1 MKNLT
6 IKTLAKNTAT
16 ALGVVTASV
25 ALSAITITSTITL
38 AHAMTPQVSDID
50 VIGLRNDEPVEY
62 GQWAED
68 FRQILTAGYERTNF
82 DAKTIRDEAK
92 FVSCGALNRF
102 KSEIGKMYWVK
113 QDPYYAEDIIKE
125 LNKLNKS
132 CKKNNF

>member
-6 IKTLAKNTAT
+6 TKTLAS
-16 ALGVVTASV
+16 VVF
-25 ALSAITITSTITL
+25 SAIIAASTISS
-38 AHAMTPQVSDID
+38 AHATPVVSDID

-113 QDPYYAEDIIKE
+113 QDPYYANDIIIE

>member
-6 IKTLAKNTAT
+6 IKTLA
-16 ALGVVTASV
+16 SV
-25 ALSAITITSTITL
+25 AFGAIIAASTISS
-38 AHAMTPQVSDID
+38 AHATPVVSDID

-82 DAKTIRDEAK
+82 DAKTIHDEAK

>member
-6 IKTLAKNTAT
+6 IKTLA
-16 ALGVVTASV
+16 SV
-25 ALSAITITSTITL
+25 AFGAVIATSTISS
-38 AHAMTPQVSDID
+38 AHATPVVRDID
-50 VIGLRNDEPVEY
+50 VIGLKGDEPVEY